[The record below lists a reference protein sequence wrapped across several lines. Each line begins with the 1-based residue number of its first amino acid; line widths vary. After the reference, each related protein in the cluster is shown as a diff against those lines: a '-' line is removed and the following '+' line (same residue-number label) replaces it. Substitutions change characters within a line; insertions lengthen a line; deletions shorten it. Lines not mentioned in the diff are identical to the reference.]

1 MSSNC
6 LSIKLQ
12 RDWNNNLISIWLL
25 QVNHNTQMKEKQNF
39 LLPILVG
46 IVGVGFIVS
55 LFFLDQRVN
64 QIQEEAD
71 WFKSKIQES
80 RTDITEI
87 ALQLADWNSNP
98 DMNIER
104 AVQEDMEQLK
114 RVSEEQLKS
123 HKLTLGYLENAEKE
137 IHRVLRLSYNE
148 IENVIEAEQKWF
160 SYKSLSFKRYRNS
173 PPLSTIDVEKQ
184 LYFQFQRRV
193 DNFKGSLTHSE
204 NVILSRQNS
213 ILAYHNFLFYV
224 LLLIGLSVI
233 VISTLLVMQVA
244 ARITHKE
251 DENKQILDENNQRQ
265 KILSEYVANISEGVY
280 SVEMKLDIKKNSFAK
295 ALVELKD
302 KLHKAS
308 IEELKQ
314 QEENEKRNWTTHG
327 LTKFAEIL
335 RDNSDSIYNLSY
347 TIISSLVKYL
357 NANQGGIFIIND
369 SNPRDKHLELTGAY
383 AYERRKFL
391 NKRIE
396 FGEGLIGMCILEGKT
411 TYMTD
416 LPAGYLNIQSG
427 LGDSSP
433 RSLLIVP
440 LTLNEVYFGV
450 VEIASFNEFT
460 DYEIA
465 FVEKVGENIASSLSN
480 AKTNERTSHL
490 LKQSSQQAEMLK
502 SQEEEMR
509 QNLEEMQA
517 IQEAQEISERKMRE
531 NEVMLKHKLK
541 GLELAKQ
548 QLEKNRDQALEKSED
563 KIAQLQQ
570 QIEELKNGFQIEK
583 NQYLQRIAVLE
594 NKIAQVG
601 EA

>member
-1 MSSNC
+1 
-6 LSIKLQ
+6 
-12 RDWNNNLISIWLL
+12 
-25 QVNHNTQMKEKQNF
+25 MKEKQNF

-46 IVGVGFIVS
+46 IVGIGFIIS
-55 LFFLDQRVN
+55 LFFLDQRVGH
-64 QIQEEAD
+64 IQEEAD

-80 RTDITEI
+80 RNEICDISV
-87 ALQLADWNSNP
+87 QLADWNTNP
-98 DMNIER
+98 EMNIER
-104 AVQEDMEQLK
+104 VVQENMDQLK

-123 HKLTLGYLENAEKE
+123 HKLTLGYLENADKE
-137 IHRVLRLSYNE
+137 IHRVLRTSYNE
-148 IENVIEAEQKWF
+148 IEKLIEAEQKWYNYKTL
-160 SYKSLSFKRYRNS
+160 SYKRYRNS
-173 PPLSTIDVEKQ
+173 PPMSTIDVEKQ

-193 DNFKGSLTHSE
+193 ENFKASLVHSE
-204 NVILSRQNS
+204 NVVLSRQNS
-213 ILAYHNFLFYV
+213 ILAYHSFLFYV

-244 ARITHKE
+244 ARITSKE
-251 DENKQILDENNQRQ
+251 EENRQILDENTQRQ
-265 KILSEYVANISEGVY
+265 KILSEYVANISEGIY
-280 SVEMKLDIKKNSFAK
+280 NVEMKLDIKKNSFAK
-295 ALVELKD
+295 ALVDLKD

-308 IEELKQ
+308 VEERKQ

-347 TIISSLVKYL
+347 TIISNLVKYL
-357 NANQGGIFIIND
+357 NANQGGLFIIND
-369 SNPRDKHLELTGAY
+369 SHPRDRYLELTGAY

-391 NKRIE
+391 NKRVE
-396 FGEGLIGMCILEGKT
+396 FGEGLVGMCILEGKT

-416 LPAGYLNIQSG
+416 IPAGYLNIQSG

-440 LTLNEVYFGV
+440 LTLNEEYFGV
-450 VEIASFNEFT
+450 VEIASFKEFT

-480 AKTNERTSHL
+480 AKTNERTSNL
-490 LKQSSQQAEMLK
+490 LKQSSRQSELLK
-502 SQEEEMR
+502 TQEEEMR

-531 NEVMLKHKLK
+531 NEVMLKHKIK

-548 QLEKNRDQALEKSED
+548 QLEKNRDQMLEKAED
-563 KIAQLQQ
+563 RIAQLQQ
-570 QIEELKNGFQIEK
+570 QLEEAKSSAQSDRNEFIVKISELEK
-583 NQYLQRIAVLE
+583 RIARANL
-594 NKIAQVG
+594 
-601 EA
+601 